1 MANKNQFNQN
11 LFLELVP
18 TSPDFTTTEDIRI
31 KASKELK
38 KEVHWNTAHKYLNML
53 LKENKIR
60 IKRIGRQNHWTRP

>member
-18 TSPDFTTTEDIRI
+18 TSPDFTTTEDIRT

-38 KEVHWNTAHKYLNML
+38 KEVNWNTAHKYLNML